1 VSACIW
7 LQPVRRQVAIYGQ
20 VSDAETGLPIQG
32 ALVEMEKIPE
42 TFKKWLA
49 LRSIQYG
56 TDWDRMSERPDRT
69 LTAADGH
76 FHFLDLPN
84 GQYILK
90 ASKASEGTRY
100 GTAQLTATVTRDAQ
114 GKIART
120 AAGISLPPTGIK
132 GQILAAA
139 DESPVVMAKIQ
150 IDGSPEPVFTD
161 SKGNYLVSG
170 IETSK
175 PPLKR
180 TVNVS
185 VTARGYQPASQKV
198 DLSQGEGKTVNFSL
212 VTVDATPKKGGGKK

>member
-1 VSACIW
+1 MPAWIE

-20 VSDAETGLPIQG
+20 VSDAETGLTIQG
-32 ALVEMEKIPE
+32 CWVEIVQMPE
-42 TFKKWLA
+42 AFKKWLE
-49 LRSIQYG
+49 LRSKQYG
-56 TDWDRMSERPDRT
+56 SDWERMSERPDRT
-69 LTAADGH
+69 RTAADGH

-90 ASKASEGTRY
+90 ASKGSAGTRY
-100 GTAQLTATVTRDAQ
+100 GTAQVTATVTRDAQ

-120 AAGISLPPTGIK
+120 AAGIALPPTGIK
-132 GQILAAA
+132 GQILDAA
-139 DESPVVMAKIQ
+139 DKSPVVMAKIL
-150 IDGSPEPVFTD
+150 IDGSLEAVFTD

-170 IETSK
+170 LETSK

-212 VTVDATPKKGGGKK
+212 VTVEATAKNGGGKK